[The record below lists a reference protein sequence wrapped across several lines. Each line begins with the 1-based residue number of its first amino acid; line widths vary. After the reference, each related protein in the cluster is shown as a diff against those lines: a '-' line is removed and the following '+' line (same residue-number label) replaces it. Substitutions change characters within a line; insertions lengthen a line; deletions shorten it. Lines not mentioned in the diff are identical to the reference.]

1 MEQNSW
7 NKAVFEWLKKAP
19 NWCKVVVMVLLA
31 ALAAIYLCTS
41 CSTISRVQL
50 DKRTTREIKDTTH
63 LVITQSTTRTK
74 TRYNATRYAFGNA
87 GVDRSTVRS
96 TALRSCV
103 LTP

>member
-7 NKAVFEWLKKAP
+7 NNFIFKWLKTSPKWVRIVAT
-19 NWCKVVVMVLLA
+19 LLIA
-31 ALAAIYLCTS
+31 AIAAIYLCTS

-74 TRYNATRYAFGNA
+74 TRYNGTRYAIDNA
-87 GVDRSTVRS
+87 GVSRSTVRL
-96 TALRSCV
+96 TAL
-103 LTP
+103 

>member
-7 NKAVFEWLKKAP
+7 NKVAFDWLKKAP
-19 NWCKVVVMVLLA
+19 NWCKVVVMVLVA
-31 ALAAIYLCTS
+31 AIAAIYLCTS

-74 TRYNATRYAFGNA
+74 TRYNGTRYAFDNA
-87 GVDRSTVRS
+87 GVSRPTGRL
-96 TALRSCV
+96 TAL
-103 LTP
+103 

>member
-7 NKAVFEWLKKAP
+7 NNLLLNWLKASPK
-19 NWCKVVVMVLLA
+19 WVKVVATLLIA
-31 ALAAIYLCTS
+31 AIAAIYLCTS

-74 TRYNATRYAFGNA
+74 TRYNGMRYASDNA
-87 GVDRSTVRS
+87 GVSSTTVRL
-96 TALRSCV
+96 TAL
-103 LTP
+103 

>member
-7 NKAVFEWLKKAP
+7 NNLLFNWLKSSPK
-19 NWCKVVVMVLLA
+19 WVKVVATLLIA
-31 ALAAIYLCTS
+31 AIAAIYLCTS

-74 TRYNATRYAFGNA
+74 TRYNSMRYAPNNA
-87 GVDRSTVRS
+87 GVSRTTVRL
-96 TALRSCV
+96 TAL
-103 LTP
+103 